1 MAGKTL
7 KPSQKAF
14 LTLLMAEAREVTNSE
29 LTERYGISLTGED
42 SRALVEAKLATRR
55 KVGRGL
61 AHELTDEGW
70 ARCREELTAEYVK
83 GTGPAVPALHALFGA
98 LDRYVKRSELSL
110 PELFTA
116 SPAPVEAP
124 KPEKAAAKP
133 RAGGKKVDVEQRIR
147 TAYAKLATAP
157 QGWVSLADLRAALAD
172 VDRGAVDQALMTMAV
187 HRDVVLVPEEN
198 QKNMSAEDR
207 AAAIHIGGE
216 DKHLLSIEAA

>member
-42 SRALVEAKLATRR
+42 SRTLVDEKLVTRR

-61 AHELTDEGW
+61 AHELTDQGW
-70 ARCREELTAEYVK
+70 ARCKDELTAEYVK
-83 GTGPAVPALHALFGA
+83 GTGPAVPAMHALLGA
-98 LDRYVKRSELSL
+98 LDRYVKRAELGL
-110 PELFTA
+110 PDLFTA
-116 SPAPVEAP
+116 SPAPVEVPRPA
-124 KPEKAAAKP
+124 KAAAKP
-133 RAGGKKVDVEQRIR
+133 RAATKVDVEQRIR
-147 TAYAKLATAP
+147 TAYAKLAPAP
-157 QGWVSLADLRAALAD
+157 QGWVSLTDLRGALSD
-172 VDRGAVDQALMTMAV
+172 LDRGVVDQALMTMAV
-187 HRDVVLVPEEN
+187 HRAVVLVPEEN